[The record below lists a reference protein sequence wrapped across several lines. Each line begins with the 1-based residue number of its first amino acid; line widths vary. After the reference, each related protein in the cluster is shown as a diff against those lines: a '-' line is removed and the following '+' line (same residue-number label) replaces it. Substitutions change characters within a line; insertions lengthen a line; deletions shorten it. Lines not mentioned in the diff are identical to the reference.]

1 MANEYVARNG
11 LKVLSNGAVIT
22 GSSQVQ
28 GDITASGDVVGTN
41 FRGSGQFLTDIA
53 ADSVQFDNVLNK
65 PTLISSSAQFT
76 SLSAPFTGS
85 FTGSFTGDG
94 SGLTGIA
101 ATLAI
106 SGSTGNDTV
115 DLKNDALTFSGSNGV
130 TTAVTDNTVTIA
142 IPAGTVSASSQV
154 DHDAT
159 TNFVAN
165 EHIDHSTVEIS
176 AGNGLSGGGNITA
189 TRTLTLDTGSAHFT
203 GGVKTKLNTDGV
215 VSSSAQIVSA
225 LPVGTVSASSQ
236 VDHDATTNFVA
247 NEHVDHS
254 TVEIT
259 AGAGLNGG
267 GNITA
272 TRTLSVDSGSM
283 LPFYSSS
290 IFSTVSGD
298 ITITAGG
305 VASIAANSVE
315 LGTDTT
321 GNYASEV
328 TAGSGITVTGTAG
341 EGTSFGVS
349 LDTGSTHFTG
359 GVVKALPTG
368 TVSSSTQ
375 VVEALPAGTV
385 SSSTQVVAALPVGT
399 VSGSS
404 QIIASD
410 VTGIGN
416 YAQLTGSN
424 TFTAINTFS
433 NTTNS
438 TSWNNGA
445 VVIDGGLGVG
455 KDVWI
460 SGSVNILGLL
470 TAVST
475 SIQYITSSQLDIG
488 TNIIN
493 LNTDAPALRY
503 AGLSVVDSGSIGVSA
518 SFLYDS
524 LTNNWVFKHKDGEE
538 STEDFS
544 YALFGPL
551 GTGPDDIP
559 VLTGNYITKVEDDG
573 HGHHLVTSSIF
584 DNGAYVSVDSPLQV
598 TGSISS
604 SVGFSGN
611 GAGLTNVAA
620 SSVDYA
626 NITNKPTLVSASSQ
640 IDHDATTNFVA
651 NEHIDHSTVDIT
663 AGNGLSGGGNI
674 TATRTLTLDTGSVH
688 FTGGVKTKLNAD
700 SVVSSSAQIVAALPA
715 GTVSASS
722 QVDHDATTNF
732 VANEHIDH
740 STVSITA
747 GSGLTGGGDITTT
760 RTVTL
765 DTGSAHFEAGAR
777 KTISASN
784 TTGAAGINLTYNNTT
799 GAISG
804 SLVNSAITINGT
816 SVDLGGTRNVTLA
829 QITAQGATT
838 TDAVTLGGGAVIHGI
853 LYTSGSAT
861 GVAGPV
867 TNQVV
872 ATVPTGSTDAA
883 HFDYIIKDGTNFRT
897 GTVMSVWNGA
907 TVEYTDT
914 STADIGNTLG
924 ANFEVDTS
932 GGNVRLKFTVATGTW
947 TVKTAIR
954 LI

>member
-115 DLKNDALTFSGSNGV
+115 DLKNDALTFAGSNGV
-130 TTAVTDNTVTIA
+130 TTAVTNNTVTIA
-142 IPAGTVSASSQV
+142 IPTGTVSASSQV

-283 LPFYSSS
+283 LPYYSSS

-298 ITITAGG
+298 ITISTAG
-305 VASIAANSVE
+305 VATIAANSVE

-321 GNYASEV
+321 GNYASAV
-328 TAGSGITVTGTAG
+328 TAGNGIAVTGTAG

-349 LDTGSTHFTG
+349 LDTGSVHFTG

-375 VVEALPAGTV
+375 VVEALPTGTV
-385 SSSTQVVAALPVGT
+385 SSSTQVVAALPTGT
-399 VSGSS
+399 VSASS

-410 VTGIGN
+410 VTGIGA
-416 YAQLTGSN
+416 YATTASNSFTGIQ
-424 TFTAINTFS
+424 TIT

-460 SGSVNILGLL
+460 SGSVNVLGLL

-503 AGLSVVDSGSIGVSA
+503 AGLSVIDSGSIGVSA
-518 SFLYDS
+518 SLLYDS
-524 LTNNWVFKHKDGEE
+524 LTNNWVFKHKDEDEE
-538 STEDFS
+538 TEDFS
-544 YALFGPL
+544 NLIFGPL

-559 VLTGNYITKVEDDG
+559 VLTGNYIVKVEDDG
-573 HGHHLVTSSIF
+573 HGHHITTSSILDTGTF
-584 DNGAYVSVDSPLQV
+584 VSVGLPLQV

-626 NITNKPTLVSASSQ
+626 SITNKPTLVSASLQ
-640 IDHDATTNFVA
+640 IDHNATTNYVA
-651 NEHIDHSTVDIT
+651 NQHIDHSTVEIS
-663 AGNGLSGGGNI
+663 AGSGLSGGGNI
-674 TATRTLTLDTGSVH
+674 TATRTL
-688 FTGGVKTKLNAD
+688 A
-700 SVVSSSAQIVAALPA
+700 
-715 GTVSASS
+715 
-722 QVDHDATTNF
+722 
-732 VANEHIDH
+732 
-740 STVSITA
+740 
-747 GSGLTGGGDITTT
+747 
-760 RTVTL
+760 L
-765 DTGSAHFEAGAR
+765 DTGSAHFVTGSR

-804 SLVNSAITINGT
+804 SLVNSSITINGT
-816 SVDLGGTRNVTLA
+816 SVDLGGTRNITLA
-829 QITAQGATT
+829 QITAQGAST

-872 ATVPTGSTDAA
+872 ATVPTGSYDAA
-883 HFDYIIKDGTNFRT
+883 HFDYIIK
-897 GTVMSVWNGA
+897 
-907 TVEYTDT
+907 EPLE
-914 STADIGNTLG
+914 LG
-924 ANFEVDTS
+924 LLKQ
-932 GGNVRLKFTVATGTW
+932 RLD
-947 TVKTAIR
+947 
-954 LI
+954 